1 MFMYLRPSAYRT
13 TGRLLLIAMFAVLSL
28 GTVNFANGGQGQSSQ
43 DYFNGMMTE
52 QSKALSDRVANLEK
66 VLYFVLAA
74 TFGVLI
80 TNIMGLR
87 NQGIDRKQ
95 TRDDRAED
103 RGDDRMRER
112 LSERQWEARHP
123 YKTNNSED

>member
-1 MFMYLRPSAYRT
+1 MFMCLRRSACRA
-13 TGRLLLIAMFAVLSL
+13 TGRLLLIALFAVLCL
-28 GTVNFANGGQGQSSQ
+28 GTVNFAVAGQGQSSQ

-52 QSKALSDRVANLEK
+52 QSKALGDRVANLEK

-87 NQGIDRKQ
+87 NQGLDRKQ
-95 TRDDRAED
+95 TLDDRAED
-103 RGDDRMRER
+103 RLRDGPGER
-112 LSERQWEARHP
+112 RRPRAP
-123 YKTNNSED
+123 YKTIINTEDE